1 MQSVSSICARAVS
14 VRRNVCVWP
23 LSADLSAGRAY
34 QALCSSK
41 AVKSD
46 AVGSVVAKTIL
57 FVTVFGNEGEICYGF
72 AYVFSKLV
80 NTAGMRN

>member
-1 MQSVSSICARAVS
+1 MHALFQ
-14 VRRNVCVWP
+14 CVGM
-23 LSADLSAGRAY
+23 SAFGLLVLISQQGEHIR
-34 QALCSSK
+34 LCSSK